1 MHYLI
6 PKVQLLLLL
15 VQPLLQDT
23 QAKLGSVPS
32 KSEKTAEKSHFQK
45 CLDEPVLQNP
55 EKLLKNPRFENFW
68 VP

>member
-15 VQPLLQDT
+15 VQPLLLDT

-32 KSEKTAEKSHFQK
+32 KFQENCGEVRVPIFFGGACPSKS
-45 CLDEPVLQNP
+45 
-55 EKLLKNPRFENFW
+55 
-68 VP
+68 